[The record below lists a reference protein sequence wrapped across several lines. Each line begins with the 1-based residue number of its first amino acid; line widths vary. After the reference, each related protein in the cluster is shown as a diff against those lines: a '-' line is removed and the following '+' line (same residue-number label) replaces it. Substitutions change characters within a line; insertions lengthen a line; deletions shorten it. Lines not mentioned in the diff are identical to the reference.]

1 MLPTKLFFM
10 ENDFFLN
17 AGIPAPLHF
26 ESAPSMPSW
35 HALSA
40 ALDIQPTTDL
50 NCSSERS
57 PDCFY
62 NPCSW
67 DNKSTDQSMHF
78 DSALSSMVSSPVASN
93 SNLTNENF
101 VIRELIGK
109 LGNIGGGNSGEI
121 SPHHSQALLGSAT
134 TIPAS
139 SNYMNGTG
147 NNSANNSCY
156 STPLNSP
163 PKLNLPMM
171 DHHHHQL
178 VKEKIPSLGKSVPL
192 NSSVA
197 EFSADPGFAERAAR
211 FSCFGSR
218 SFNGRTSQF
227 GGLNNNNAE
236 LLPSSSTRSNT
247 LMANGKLPRVSS
259 SPSLKALGSQMGT
272 QENKNSP
279 LQDRIGLANSQE
291 ESTVSEPQNPNGEN
305 GMNATNDTNTRKRK
319 VSSKGKSKGPASS
332 PSFNGTKVNYTINS
346 KITSNFWFVF
356 GPALTKD

>member
-1 MLPTKLFFM
+1 MLRTKLFFM

-17 AGIPAPLHF
+17 AGIPPPLHF
-26 ESAPSMPSW
+26 DSAPSMPTW

-40 ALDIQPTTDL
+40 ALDIQPTTEL

-67 DNKSTDQSMHF
+67 DNKLTDQSMHF

-109 LGNIGGGNSGEI
+109 LGNIGGGHSGEI
-121 SPHHSQALLGSAT
+121 SPHHSQALLGTAT

-178 VKEKIPSLGKSVPL
+178 VKEKIPSLGKSMPL

-227 GGLNNNNAE
+227 RGLNNNNNAE
-236 LLPSSSTRSNT
+236 LPPSSSTRSNT
-247 LMANGKLPRVSS
+247 LMGNGKLPRVSS
-259 SPSLKALGSQMGT
+259 SPSLKALGSQMGM
-272 QENKNSP
+272 QENKSSP

-291 ESTVSEPQNPNGEN
+291 ESTVSELQNPSGEN
-305 GMNATNDTNTRKRK
+305 GMNATNDTTTRKRK
-319 VSSKGKSKGPASS
+319 ACSKGKSKEPASS
-332 PSFNGTKVNYTINS
+332 PSVNATKVNYTINHPIS
-346 KITSNFWFVF
+346 RLNLVQH
-356 GPALTKD
+356 